1 MRGRA
6 PALQGRRGRRWPA
19 CCMRETSRFGLADL
33 HQPVSQLLESW
44 VALACGARSARRPPR
59 SVRCARGMMSGIARW
74 EGVRVLTEGWT
85 GMDRSRSF
93 SGGRLRARVGDGR
106 YTMDQERGGK
116 REGGSRGHGDESEI
130 KRATTAE
137 QWASYRR
144 GIPEQRGLV

>member
-1 MRGRA
+1 
-6 PALQGRRGRRWPA
+6 
-19 CCMRETSRFGLADL
+19 
-33 HQPVSQLLESW
+33 
-44 VALACGARSARRPPR
+44 
-59 SVRCARGMMSGIARW
+59 
-74 EGVRVLTEGWT
+74 
-85 GMDRSRSF
+85 MDRSRSF